1 MKITIISHVQHI
13 ANQNEYYGYAPYI
26 REMNIWFK
34 YVDDVIVVAPIID
47 GKLNPIYAKYEHKN
61 LFFSSVPEFNITS
74 VKNLFYF
81 IFILP
86 KVAITVFKAM
96 SKADHIHL
104 RCPGNMGLIASFVQI
119 LFPKKKKTA
128 KYAGNWDPKAKQPLT
143 YKLQRWI
150 LSNSFLTK
158 NMQVL
163 VYGNWP
169 NQSKNIKPFF
179 TATYFDSDK
188 VEILPR
194 TLKDSIEFLFVGTLS
209 KGKKPLYAIELAH
222 ELAKKGYTTQLNL
235 YGEGE
240 MRVEL
245 ETYIKSHKLENYIF
259 LKGNQSKETVLEAYK
274 KSHFLLLPSKSEG
287 WPKVVAE
294 AMFWGCIP
302 VVTPISCVPDM
313 LNYGTRGVLLNE
325 NLQEDVGQLTNV
337 IHDFEIYNTMSSEG
351 QLWSQKYTLDYFE
364 NEIKKLLET

>member
-1 MKITIISHVQHI
+1 MKFCVITNVQHI
-13 ANQNEYYGYAPYI
+13 RDNNQFYGYAPFI
-26 REMNIWFK
+26 REMNIWLKFT
-34 YVDDVIVVAPIID
+34 DDVIVVAPLINES
-47 GKLNPIYAKYEHKN
+47 LNPIYQNYQHSNIRLYKVSEFDITSFKN
-61 LFFSSVPEFNITS
+61 TLKALFKLPLLFFI
-74 VKNLFYF
+74 
-81 IFILP
+81 I
-86 KVAITVFKAM
+86 FKAM
-96 SKADHIHL
+96 LVADHIHL
-104 RCPGNMGLIASFVQI
+104 RCPGNMGLIASIVQI
-119 LFPKKKKTA
+119 FFPFKKKSA
-128 KYAGNWDPKAKQPLT
+128 KYAGNWDPKAKQPFT
-143 YKLQRWI
+143 YKMQRWI
-150 LSNSFLTK
+150 LSNTFLTR
-158 NMQVL
+158 NIQVL

-188 VEILPR
+188 VGIQSKI
-194 TLKDSIEFLFVGTLS
+194 LKDNIEFVFVGTLS
-209 KGKKPLYAIELAH
+209 KGKQPLYAIELVH
-222 ELAKKGYTTQLNL
+222 ELAKKGYTLQLNL

-240 MRVEL
+240 MRAEL
-245 ETYIKSHKLENYIF
+245 ETYIKVHKLENYIF

-325 NLQEDVGQLTNV
+325 NLQEDVGKLIKV
-337 IHDFEIYNTMSSEG
+337 INDFEIYNKISSEG

-364 NEIKKLLET
+364 NEIKKILET

>member
-1 MKITIISHVQHI
+1 MKLVVISS
-13 ANQNEYYGYAPYI
+13 
-26 REMNIWFK
+26 
-34 YVDDVIVVAPIID
+34 APIIIKD
-47 GKLNPIYAKYEHKN
+47 EKLYIYSPYEKEMQLWAKYVGSISFCCPIWSDDKKLLITPISFTITDVFKLSEFDVTT
-61 LFFSSVPEFNITS
+61 FFNSIKAIPSIVSSF
-74 VKNLFYF
+74 F
-81 IFILP
+81 II
-86 KVAITVFKAM
+86 FKAM
-96 SKADHIHL
+96 LVADHIHL
-104 RCPGNMGLIASFVQI
+104 RCPGNMGLIASIVQI
-119 LFPKKKKTA
+119 FFPFKKKSA
-128 KYAGNWDPKAKQPLT
+128 KYAGNWDPKAKQPFT
-143 YKLQRWI
+143 YKMQRWI
-150 LSNSFLTK
+150 LSNTFLTR
-158 NMQVL
+158 NIQVL

-188 VEILPR
+188 VGIQSKI
-194 TLKDSIEFLFVGTLS
+194 LKDNIEFVFVGTLS
-209 KGKKPLYAIELAH
+209 KGKQPLYAIELVH
-222 ELAKKGYTTQLNL
+222 ELAKKGYTLQLNL

-240 MRVEL
+240 MRAEL
-245 ETYIKSHKLENYIF
+245 ETYIKVHKLENYIF

-325 NLQEDVGQLTNV
+325 NLQEDVGKLINV
-337 IHDFEIYNTMSSEG
+337 INDFEIYNKISSEG

-364 NEIKKLLET
+364 NEIKKILET